1 MMATVL
7 VRYGELGLKGK
18 NRRFFE
24 KTLGQNIKST
34 LLDLQDFNMIY
45 QHRRLIVEVKEELL
59 QEALDRLSKVFGI
72 ASLSRVW
79 TTPLDLEL
87 IKEQA
92 LLLLKKTLPNGGSF
106 KVQTRRANKKF
117 SYNTYEINNELG
129 AHLLRNTDGYFVDV
143 HEPDATI
150 NVEIRE
156 REAFLYSSSL
166 PGAGGLPVG
175 VTGKGLLLL
184 SGGIDSP
191 VAGWMAMKRGVSL
204 EALHFHSPPFTGE
217 GAREKVLDL
226 CRQLKPY
233 GGPEKLHL
241 APFTKIQKAIYSHCP
256 KDYGVILMR
265 RMMMRVATR
274 LSARQKAQA
283 LFTGESLGQVASQT
297 MESLAVVE
305 EAAGLPIFR
314 PLLGMDKIEIV
325 NMAQKLGTFPISTRP
340 HEDCCTLFLP
350 PHPVTRPRLEAA
362 LAAEKNLPVEELV
375 EECLE
380 NIITISRWH

>member
-92 LLLLKKTLPNGGSF
+92 LLLLKKTLPRGGSF

-117 SYNTYEINNELG
+117 SYNTYEMNSELG

-156 REAFLYSSSL
+156 QEAFLYSSSL

-274 LSARQKAQA
+274 LSVRQKAQA

-350 PHPVTRPRLEAA
+350 PHPVTRPRLESA
-362 LAAEKNLPVEELV
+362 LEAEKKLPVEELV

-380 NIITISRWH
+380 NILTLKDL

>member
-1 MMATVL
+1 MMATLL

-34 LLDLQDFNMIY
+34 LLDLQDFKMSY
-45 QHRRLIVEVKEELL
+45 QHRRLIIEINEELL

-92 LLLLKKTLPNGGSF
+92 LLLLKKTLPRGGSF

-117 SYNTYEINNELG
+117 SYNTYEMNSELG

-156 REAFLYSSSL
+156 QEAFLYSSSL

-325 NMAQKLGTFPISTRP
+325 NMAQKIGTFPISTRP
-340 HEDCCTLFLP
+340 YEDCCTLFLP
-350 PHPVTRPRLEAA
+350 PHPVTRPRLESA
-362 LAAEKNLPVEELV
+362 LEAEKKLPVEELV
-375 EECLE
+375 EDCLE
-380 NIITISRWH
+380 NILTLKDL